1 MKCSL
6 SHVRTVGTDRS
17 DIIAS
22 FLVLIVLKNARK
34 DSYYGIP

>member
-6 SHVRTVGTDRS
+6 SHVRIVETDRS

-22 FLVLIVLKNARK
+22 SLVLIVLKNAKK
-34 DSYYGIP
+34 DSSYDIL